1 MDSRQLIGKIKA
13 LNLPEEEYLVAGG
26 AVLAIH
32 GIRGCADID
41 IAVTPQ
47 VFADFKS
54 RGWEEKPSE
63 WGSRIFRRGDF
74 EVGEVLVLKD
84 YRPTFQE
91 LRARAEM
98 FEGVPFAS
106 LEDTLSLKKALG
118 REKDQEDILLIKE
131 YLRSKTG

>member
-1 MDSRQLIGKIKA
+1 
-13 LNLPEEEYLVAGG
+13 
-26 AVLAIH
+26 
-32 GIRGCADID
+32 
-41 IAVTPQ
+41 
-47 VFADFKS
+47 DFKS
-54 RGWEEKPSE
+54 RGWEEKTSE
-63 WGSRIFRRGDF
+63 WSSRIFRKGDF
-74 EVGEVLVLKD
+74 EVGEVLILKD